1 MGGNIMTIEIIF
13 FNSNEEAKIDKRKRR
28 GVWRP
33 LETITV
39 DNKIK
44 VTFVNGIDDP
54 DNSDEYKQK
63 QIKFKRKKTLNSKLQ
78 DDSITFNELKE
89 LMRG

>member
-1 MGGNIMTIEIIF
+1 MTIEIIF
-13 FNSNEEAKIDKRKRR
+13 FNSNEEAKIDKKKRR

-44 VTFVNGIDDP
+44 VTFVNGIDDS

-63 QIKFKRKKTLNSKLQ
+63 TVILKRKKTLNSKLQ